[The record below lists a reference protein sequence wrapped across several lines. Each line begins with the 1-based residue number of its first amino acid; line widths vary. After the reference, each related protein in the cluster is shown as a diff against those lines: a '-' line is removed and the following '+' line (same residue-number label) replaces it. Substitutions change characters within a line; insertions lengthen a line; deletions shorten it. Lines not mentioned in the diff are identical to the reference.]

1 MANAVCD
8 ALAHGLIATGVRLP
22 AERLL
27 AAHLGVSRG
36 TVVSAYEVLR
46 ARGRGQT
53 RRGSGTYT
61 VTSVRGAMI
70 RPAPL
75 LSRLVEERQAPI
87 DLAIGA
93 LQARDRLPQVT
104 VSLADAAELLPAH
117 GYAPLG
123 APALRQAIAEH
134 LTERRGVR
142 TRADQVV
149 VTNGGQGAL
158 SLIAAALVRSGDRV
172 LVEAPTYPGAIEVFS
187 RAGARVE
194 GVDRDHAGILPHGL
208 ERALTSRPAR
218 LLYLVPTCHNP
229 TGGVMS
235 EARRHEILRIAA
247 AWRVTVIDDAVMA
260 DLLLDGP
267 APPDLAAIDGEG
279 VLSVGSLSKSI
290 WGGMRI
296 GWVRASTET
305 VLRLG
310 RIRAAQ
316 DLGSPALAQ
325 ASALSVLR
333 NFDEFVAPA
342 RERARERI
350 ELLASELREQ
360 IPEWSF
366 PFPTGGWSVWV
377 TLPFGS
383 ADELVQLALRHGVAI
398 SAGTSAAPDDRFSGH
413 LRLCAGPPP
422 ELIRE
427 GVALLAQA
435 WSELCA
441 RPLGILSAP
450 ALPV

>member
-93 LQARDRLPQVT
+93 LQARDRLPQVA

-247 AWRVTVIDDAVMA
+247 AWRVPVIDDAVMA

-290 WGGMRI
+290 WGACASDGSAPQPRPYCGWGGSGQPRI
-296 GWVRASTET
+296 SAAQLSRRPPRSRCCATSTSSSRPRAS
-305 VLRLG
+305 G
-310 RIRAAQ
+310 RGSGSSCWRPSSGSRSRSGPFRFRPAAGQ
-316 DLGSPALAQ
+316 CG
-325 ASALSVLR
+325 
-333 NFDEFVAPA
+333 
-342 RERARERI
+342 
-350 ELLASELREQ
+350 
-360 IPEWSF
+360 
-366 PFPTGGWSVWV
+366 
-377 TLPFGS
+377 
-383 ADELVQLALRHGVAI
+383 
-398 SAGTSAAPDDRFSGH
+398 
-413 LRLCAGPPP
+413 
-422 ELIRE
+422 
-427 GVALLAQA
+427 
-435 WSELCA
+435 
-441 RPLGILSAP
+441 
-450 ALPV
+450 